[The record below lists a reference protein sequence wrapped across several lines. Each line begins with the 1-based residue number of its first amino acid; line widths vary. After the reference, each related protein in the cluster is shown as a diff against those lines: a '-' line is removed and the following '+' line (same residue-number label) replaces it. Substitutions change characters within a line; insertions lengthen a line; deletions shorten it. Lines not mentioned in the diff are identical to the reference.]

1 MSQAVLSPDPDEPER
16 GPTGEPPRDVPLEE
30 LSVEPPAVTERSNRP
45 LAASVRPGLGE
56 MGIRPAPQLAR
67 DAITQRIRSAPS
79 APRVPPASWTPR
91 PTPAALPLAGKAP
104 EPPESVPLPPLRG
117 RPPSAHLSPRLIA
130 VFGGLFGLATVASAI
145 ALLIHVAP
153 PEDERTSIEMQVV
166 ASASPTA
173 DPHAPLAPPKKRERV
188 PIPGPWRLS
197 ELEKDPTVRVVSGV
211 MERESFVKALADKGV
226 PKAQVYRIL
235 KALDGIRK
243 FDKTGRKDQFRVAL
257 DKATKSVR
265 AFEYE
270 VSRTEVYQAREDA
283 GGLLTGSRLDMKL
296 GEEEVVAAFYV
307 GKDVT
312 RAYRDAGLEDGVLD
326 AIDDALEGRVS
337 SDGFEEGST
346 LRLIAVE
353 ETALGLFG
361 RYKKVTALE
370 YRPVDPAEKP
380 IRIYQFDGE
389 EAHGYFD
396 ERGRQPYKGGWRS
409 PIPGAPITSS
419 FNPKRFHPVLK
430 RIMPHEGTDFGA
442 ASGTPVFAAYRGTVS
457 FVGVAGPAGNLVSIT
472 HPNGVITGYAHLSK
486 FAAGIKV
493 GNKVGTHT
501 LVGYVGSTGRS
512 TGPHLHLSAKRDG
525 RFFDAQTLQFD
536 AERVMPTLD
545 RAAFL
550 ARKAELDARLDA
562 IPLPEPPPEPVA
574 PEPAPAGSGTPA
586 AAASAGA
593 PAAASAGA
601 AVEDPT
607 AEGEEPA
614 PTAAAA
620 PGATA
625 GADEGEDLVGPA
637 LGGGPSPGGNAPPP

>member
-1 MSQAVLSPDPDEPER
+1 
-16 GPTGEPPRDVPLEE
+16 
-30 LSVEPPAVTERSNRP
+30 
-45 LAASVRPGLGE
+45 
-56 MGIRPAPQLAR
+56 
-67 DAITQRIRSAPS
+67 
-79 APRVPPASWTPR
+79 
-91 PTPAALPLAGKAP
+91 
-104 EPPESVPLPPLRG
+104 
-117 RPPSAHLSPRLIA
+117 
-130 VFGGLFGLATVASAI
+130 
-145 ALLIHVAP
+145 
-153 PEDERTSIEMQVV
+153 
-166 ASASPTA
+166 
-173 DPHAPLAPPKKRERV
+173 
-188 PIPGPWRLS
+188 
-197 ELEKDPTVRVVSGV
+197 
-211 MERESFVKALADKGV
+211 
-226 PKAQVYRIL
+226 
-235 KALDGIRK
+235 
-243 FDKTGRKDQFRVAL
+243 
-257 DKATKSVR
+257 
-265 AFEYE
+265 
-270 VSRTEVYQAREDA
+270 
-283 GGLLTGSRLDMKL
+283 
-296 GEEEVVAAFYV
+296 
-307 GKDVT
+307 
-312 RAYRDAGLEDGVLD
+312 
-326 AIDDALEGRVS
+326 
-337 SDGFEEGST
+337 
-346 LRLIAVE
+346 
-353 ETALGLFG
+353 
-361 RYKKVTALE
+361 
-370 YRPVDPAEKP
+370 
-380 IRIYQFDGE
+380 
-389 EAHGYFD
+389 
-396 ERGRQPYKGGWRS
+396 
-409 PIPGAPITSS
+409 
-419 FNPKRFHPVLK
+419 
-430 RIMPHEGTDFGA
+430 
-442 ASGTPVFAAYRGTVS
+442 VS